1 MGLFEKMEAAI
12 QAGDVAAVASLYHV
26 DFEMKM
32 HSSGAVMTKEN
43 GKKGLL
49 LFLITAISKE
59 EPHAASTRM
68 TTCISLI
75 RNISQWL

>member
-12 QAGDVAAVASLYHV
+12 QAGDVGAVAQFYHV

-49 LFLITAISKE
+49 LFLKTAISKE
-59 EPHAASTRM
+59 KPHAVSTR
-68 TTCISLI
+68 TTTYLYLTQS
-75 RNISQWL
+75 